1 MHQAKRCNMVG
12 IHGILGFTTPGTCNI
27 DVITHADTNI
37 DSLQTAN
44 VAASFSNFLH
54 SAQIFADLAL

>member
-1 MHQAKRCNMVG
+1 MHQAKRCNLVG
-12 IHGILGFTTPGTCNI
+12 IHGILSFTTTGMCNI
-27 DVITHADTNI
+27 NVISHVDTNI